1 MFGLIQEPP
10 ARRSRS
16 ITISN
21 DQGRTELP
29 HHRNRY
35 TPQPPT
41 TARGTYPQNFNSPQ
55 APHFSA
61 ADGIFRF
68 RGEIY
73 QAAPR
78 GARQYR
84 LSSPNRGNGG
94 TRYFPKARA
103 WSLSPFEFP
112 CVICRGYYGIIWYG
126 AIGELL
132 EESGEVA
139 IVSKLLIARCP
150 SDTSKRFAD

>member
-1 MFGLIQEPP
+1 MFGLLQEPP

-16 ITISN
+16 LTISN
-21 DQGRTELP
+21 DQESIELP

-73 QAAPR
+73 Q
-78 GARQYR
+78 QMC
-84 LSSPNRGNGG
+84 
-94 TRYFPKARA
+94 
-103 WSLSPFEFP
+103 SLSISFLGLELRIVRTPIAEHRVEDAQQLPHARDHRDFEALAALP
-112 CVICRGYYGIIWYG
+112 
-126 AIGELL
+126 
-132 EESGEVA
+132 
-139 IVSKLLIARCP
+139 
-150 SDTSKRFAD
+150 